1 MVTKPPAFQFYA
13 KDHIATLAILSLEE
27 AGVWAKLCAHL
38 WEHGGPMPVS
48 LAHRIVPEKALL
60 SICFLFAFSDE
71 SESGETESDARTMWL
86 PWMEK
91 IRAEMAEKRALRVA
105 AGKVGG
111 RGNVR
116 GSKDKSK
123 TKANAKQNE
132 SKRKHSRA
140 EVEEEDAVEVE
151 VEVEDRSIE
160 VEEEKKT
167 RERKSANPKPDR
179 PQMPFASQRFSDAW
193 DGYLAMRTKARKP
206 PTDRAV
212 ELVLAKLAA
221 MGEPAAIASLD
232 ASTVAGWTDVYP
244 PKAGSQTIAE
254 KSQATIMSRTERP
267 EPLRDFIR
275 RRSAEAT
282 ASRATE
288 TTEPHGA

>member
-1 MVTKPPAFQFYA
+1 MTQAPAFQFYA
-13 KDHIATLAILSLEE
+13 KDHIATLALLSIEE
-27 AGVWAKLCAHL
+27 AGVWVKLCAHL

-48 LAHRIVPEKALL
+48 LAHRIVPEKAML
-60 SICFLFAFSDE
+60 SVCFLFAFSDE
-71 SESGETESDARTMWL
+71 SKSDETESAERTMWL

-116 GSKDKSK
+116 GSKAKSK
-123 TKANAKQNE
+123 ARANAKQNE
-132 SKRKHSRA
+132 SKIKHSRA
-140 EVEEEDAVEVE
+140 AVEVE

-167 RERKSANPKPDR
+167 RERKSADLKPNPTL
-179 PQMPFASQRFSDAW
+179 PFPSQQFAAAW
-193 DGYLAMRTKARKP
+193 AGYLAMRAKARKP

-221 MGEPAAIASLD
+221 MGEQSAIASLD

-254 KSQATIMSRTERP
+254 RSQATIMSRTERP

>member
-1 MVTKPPAFQFYA
+1 MTGKAPAFQFFA
-13 KDHIATLAILSLEE
+13 KDHIATLAMLSLEE

-60 SICFLFAFSDE
+60 SVCFLFAFSDE
-71 SESGETESDARTMWL
+71 SKSSETESSERTMWL
-86 PWMEK
+86 PWMEQ
-91 IRAEMAEKRALRVA
+91 IRAEMNEKRALRVA

-140 EVEEEDAVEVE
+140 EVEDA

>member
-1 MVTKPPAFQFYA
+1 MKAPAFQFFA
-13 KDHIATLAILSLEE
+13 KDHIATLALLSLEE

-48 LAHRIVPEKALL
+48 LAHRIVPEKAML
-60 SICFLFAFSDE
+60 SVCFLFAFSDE
-71 SESGETESDARTMWL
+71 SKSSETESAERTMWL

-91 IRAEMAEKRALRVA
+91 IRAEMDEKRALRVA

-116 GSKDKSK
+116 GSKAKSK
-123 TKANAKQNE
+123 DKANAKQNE

-140 EVEEEDAVEVE
+140 AVEVAVEEEDAVEE
-151 VEVEDRSIE
+151 EVEDGSIE
-160 VEEEKKT
+160 VEEKKT
-167 RERKSANPKPDR
+167 RERKSANPKPER
-179 PQMPFASQRFSDAW
+179 PTLPFASEKFAAAW
-193 DGYLAMRTKARKP
+193 SGYLAMRTKARKP